1 MVFGKKKAKP
11 EPDRIEF
18 DKSDDEEEE
27 DDEEESSDFD
37 EQEEFEAPPAPKH
50 ILQRKPV
57 QEQKPS
63 EKSLTAPEW
72 ADLMQ
77 GSLERLYKNF
87 MEGRRTF
94 NI

>member
-11 EPDRIEF
+11 EPDRIDFER
-18 DKSDDEEEE
+18 SDDEEEE
-27 DDEEESSDFD
+27 DDESDFE
-37 EQEEFEAPPAPKH
+37 EQEIVESPKQ
-50 ILQRKPV
+50 LPQRKPV